1 MPCCKSLKK
10 IEKIKHKEA
19 QTLVTSTAT
28 ATTTTTTTTTAPR
41 KKRKTSARC
50 NLVLLKAEVR
60 KRGFKKEIKI

>member
-1 MPCCKSLKK
+1 MLCCKSLKN
-10 IEKIKHKEA
+10 IEKIKHEEA

-28 ATTTTTTTTTAPR
+28 ATTTTTAPR

-50 NLVLLKAEVR
+50 NLVFLNAEVR